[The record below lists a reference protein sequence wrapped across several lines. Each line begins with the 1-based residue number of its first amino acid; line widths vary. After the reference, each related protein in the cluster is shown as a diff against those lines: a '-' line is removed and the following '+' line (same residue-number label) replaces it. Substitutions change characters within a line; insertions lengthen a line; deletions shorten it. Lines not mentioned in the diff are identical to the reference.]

1 MIANTAFLAA
11 VTTFLIVAWLA
22 GELSYLSALQDRP
35 VPPAWHAAGSGHG
48 PDLPEPVR
56 RLLLAGSCPVPS

>member
-22 GELSYLSALQDRP
+22 GELSYLSDVQDRP
-35 VPPAWHAAGSGHG
+35 VPPAWHAAGSG
-48 PDLPEPVR
+48 R
-56 RLLLAGSCPVPS
+56 RS